1 MRIFKTR
8 MFSKWSK
15 KNRISDS
22 DIVRAVKEIEK
33 GLFDADLG
41 QKIIKKRIA
50 RRGAGKSGGYRTI
63 LAYVS
68 GKKAFFLYAF
78 SKKEKDNINEKE
90 KEALSILGKS
100 LLAMNDLEIEK
111 RLKNGSLVEILEEKN
126 EK

>member
-41 QKIIKKRIA
+41 QKSLKRELQ
-50 RRGAGKSGGYRTI
+50 GEEQGK
-63 LAYVS
+63 
-68 GKKAFFLYAF
+68 
-78 SKKEKDNINEKE
+78 
-90 KEALSILGKS
+90 
-100 LLAMNDLEIEK
+100 
-111 RLKNGSLVEILEEKN
+111 VEGTERY
-126 EK
+126 